1 MKFEDPYET
10 EVTEFEFNSYHRMP
24 SKNHSFLQNRIGG
37 LLDFKYRKEYSV
49 LTAIDLELTTGR
61 AIPDVAIYPKMAFNW
76 QNDEVRLTIPPLVAF
91 EIISPRQ
98 AITDITDKMEKIF
111 FPAGVK
117 SVWIIVPSLEVVQI
131 VLQNGKKQ
139 TFTSGEIEDKATGIK
154 LLFSDI
160 FE

>member
-1 MKFEDPYET
+1 MKFEDTYET
-10 EVTEFEFNSYHRMP
+10 EVTEFEFNSYLRLT

-49 LTAIDLELTTGR
+49 LTAIELDLPTGK
-61 AIPDVAIYPKMAFNW
+61 AIPDIAIYPKMTFNW
-76 QNDEVRLTIPPLVAF
+76 QNDEIRLTMPPLIAF

-111 FPAGVK
+111 FPAGVH
-117 SVWIIVPSLEVVQI
+117 SVWIIVPALEIVQI
-131 VLQNGKKQ
+131 VLPNGKKR
-139 TFTSGEIEDKATGIK
+139 TFTGGEIEDTATGIK

>member
-10 EVTEFEFNSYHRMP
+10 EVTEFEFNSYLRLT

-49 LTAIDLELTTGR
+49 LTAIELDLPTGK
-61 AIPDVAIYPKMAFNW
+61 AIPDIAIYPKMTFNW
-76 QNDEVRLTIPPLVAF
+76 QNDEIRLTMPPLIAF

-111 FPAGVK
+111 FPAGVH
-117 SVWIIVPSLEVVQI
+117 SVWIIVPALEIVQI
-131 VLQNGKKQ
+131 VLPNGKKR
-139 TFTSGEIEDKATGIK
+139 TFTGGEIEDTATGIK